1 MKSPLKLD
9 PIMQNEFNDN
19 ADPRPH
25 HYILKLSLTAGVDRD
40 VNPQDRGKPAFQQAI
55 LFLQRVK
62 KWADSKGGPAAGIR
76 AETLPVTEDG
86 FPRVRLTCPPGT
98 MSELK
103 NVFSRKIRDV
113 REIPLPKTP
122 NHKSLWKRIFGL

>member
-1 MKSPLKLD
+1 
-9 PIMQNEFNDN
+9 MQNEFNDN

-25 HYILKLSLTAGVDRD
+25 HYILKLSLSAGVDRD
-40 VNPQDRGKPAFQQAI
+40 VNPEDRSKPAFQQAI

-62 KWADSKGGPAAGIR
+62 KWADSKGAAGIK

-103 NVFSRKIRDV
+103 RFFARKIRDV
-113 REIPLPKTP
+113 NEIPLPKAP
-122 NHKSLWKRIFGL
+122 RNKSLWKRIFGL

>member
-1 MKSPLKLD
+1 MKSRLKSL

-25 HYILKLSLTAGVDRD
+25 HYILKLSLSAGVDRD
-40 VNPQDRGKPAFQQAI
+40 VNPEDRSKPAFQQAI

-62 KWADSKGGPAAGIR
+62 KWADASGAAAGIR
-76 AETLPVTEDG
+76 AETLPVTDDG
-86 FPRVRLTCPPGT
+86 FPRVRLSCPPGT

-103 NVFSRKIRDV
+103 HFFSRKIRDV
-113 REIPLPKTP
+113 NEIPLPRPPRK
-122 NHKSLWKRIFGL
+122 KSLWKRIFGL